1 MSKAEKG
8 TVQGI
13 LLQFAHLG
21 TTGQDEFIGM
31 MNEFLL
37 SSPKQRR
44 ALTRQWK
51 QHMTTSEQASCPGK
65 PGQHS

>member
-1 MSKAEKG
+1 MSKADKG
-8 TVQGI
+8 TVQGM

-44 ALTRQWK
+44 ALTSQWK
-51 QHMTTSEQASCPGK
+51 QHVAANEQVCCPGK